1 MAGYL
6 RERAGVRHHMS
17 ETGGIDKQK
26 PRRHAERATGASK
39 AMINE
44 RQIRVA
50 ETRMQTQPKLVRE
63 QRGRRSQKTG
73 LALMSL
79 PLVLF
84 LALPLLAILLRTP
97 PGMLLSNVQQPA
109 VIQAIE
115 LSFATTTITTLLTI
129 LLGTPLAY
137 LLARHNFRGRWLLD
151 TLIDAPIVLPP
162 AVAGVGLLLAFG
174 RRGIWGSYLDEL
186 GLTIAF
192 TQAAVVLAQL
202 FVSAP
207 LYIKAATTGFMSVD
221 RELEQAAALDG
232 ASGWQVFKLIT
243 APLTFPA
250 LCGGVVMAWARA
262 LGEFG
267 ATIIFAGNLPGR
279 TQTMP
284 LAIYIGFEL
293 DLSVALTLSVILL
306 GCSFGVLMITKALL
320 KRQIAP
326 EEVSIAHGA

>member
-1 MAGYL
+1 MT
-6 RERAGVRHHMS
+6 ED
-17 ETGGIDKQK
+17 ETEPK
-26 PRRHAERATGASK
+26 RHAAHATGAWK
-39 AMINE
+39 AMLNE
-44 RQIRVA
+44 RQIRIA
-50 ETRMQTQPKLVRE
+50 ETRTQTRVQAVRE
-63 QRGRRSQKTG
+63 QRSGRRDARAW
-73 LALMSL
+73 LALLSL

-97 PGMLLSNVQQPA
+97 PGMLLSNLQQPA
-109 VIQAIE
+109 VIQAIG

-129 LLGTPLAY
+129 LMGTPLAY
-137 LLARHNFRGRWLLD
+137 LLARYTFRGRALLD

-207 LYIKAATTGFMSVD
+207 LYIKAATTGFMSVE

-232 ASGWQVFKLIT
+232 ASGWQVFRRIT

-284 LAIYIGFEL
+284 LAIYLGFEL
-293 DLSVALTLSVILL
+293 ELSVALTLSVILL
-306 GCSFGVLMITKALL
+306 GCSFGVLLITKALL

>member
-1 MAGYL
+1 MNDD
-6 RERAGVRHHMS
+6 
-17 ETGGIDKQK
+17 ETQTK
-26 PRRHAERATGASK
+26 RHAAHATGAWK
-39 AMINE
+39 AMLNE
-44 RQIRVA
+44 QQIRIA
-50 ETRMQTQPKLVRE
+50 ETRVQRRPQAVR
-63 QRGRRSQKTG
+63 QQRSGWRRGRAW
-73 LALMSL
+73 LALLSL

-97 PGMLLSNVQQPA
+97 PGLLLSNLQQPA
-109 VIQAIE
+109 VMQAIG

-129 LLGTPLAY
+129 LMGTPLAY
-137 LLARHNFRGRWLLD
+137 LLARYNFRGRALLD

-162 AVAGVGLLLAFG
+162 AVAGIGLLLAFG
-174 RRGIWGSYLDEL
+174 RRGIWGSYLDDL

-232 ASGWQVFKLIT
+232 ASGLQVFKLIT
-243 APLTFPA
+243 APLAFPA

-293 DLSVALTLSVILL
+293 ELSVALTLSVILL
-306 GCSFGVLMITKALL
+306 ACSFGVLMITKALL
-320 KRQIAP
+320 KRQITP

>member
-1 MAGYL
+1 MNDD
-6 RERAGVRHHMS
+6 
-17 ETGGIDKQK
+17 ETK
-26 PRRHAERATGASK
+26 PPRHAAHATGAWK
-39 AMINE
+39 AMLNE
-44 RQIRVA
+44 RQIRIA
-50 ETRMQTQPKLVRE
+50 ETRVQTRAQVVRE
-63 QRGRRSQKTG
+63 QRPGRHSARSW
-73 LALMSL
+73 LALLSL

-97 PGMLLSNVQQPA
+97 PGLLLSNLQQPA
-109 VIQAIE
+109 VMQAIG

-129 LLGTPLAY
+129 LMGTPLAY
-137 LLARHNFRGRWLLD
+137 LLARYNFRGRALID

-207 LYIKAATTGFMSVD
+207 LYIKAATTGFMSVE

-232 ASGWQVFKLIT
+232 ASGLQVFRLIT
-243 APLTFPA
+243 VPLTFPA

-293 DLSVALTLSVILL
+293 ELSVALTLSVILL
-306 GCSFGVLMITKALL
+306 GCSFGVLLITKALL
-320 KRQIAP
+320 KRRIAP